1 MDAQYVRMT
10 KEIVSDMTTFMVM
23 LCAFI
28 IGNTCA
34 LLVLFSVAD
43 RPGEADKAQIEEH
56 FSSFGAA
63 LFTSINMLF
72 MAENPDMMELSFAPW
87 LATLNYV
94 YYSLVVAL
102 IMVNLLIAIMSGS
115 FERVQEES
123 TNAGLYERA
132 AMLVNWELLMGSD
145 SSNNELFPRWLCF
158 YRPRDFCR
166 QTGGDDD
173 ARGVVNRI
181 GRKLDDDFGG
191 LRGKVQALDEQ
202 LAAQTRML
210 QTLLAVSSQQQAALN
225 PLKEEGVQ

>member
-1 MDAQYVRMT
+1 MT
-10 KEIVSDMTTFMVM
+10 KVIVSDMTTFMVM

-28 IGNTCA
+28 VGNTCA
-34 LLVLFSVAD
+34 LLVLFSVGD

-72 MAENPDMMELSFAPW
+72 MAENPDMMELSFAPR

-158 YRPRDFCR
+158 YRPRDFCN
-166 QTGGDDD
+166 QTGGDD

-181 GRKLDDDFGG
+181 GRKLDDDFGE

-210 QTLLAVSSQQQAALN
+210 QTLLAGSSQRQAA
-225 PLKEEGVQ
+225 LKEEGVQ